1 MTMFKD
7 DENNFN
13 YNKEYEKVKKRTLF
27 KILLSVFIKTLFESF
42 LQPLLPFYILNY
54 YDIEVKE
61 LGILLSFYS
70 FSQCVMCL
78 IIGLFS
84 SINRKHLLVFLLMFN
99 LVGIYLF
106 YMKLNFTLLIINRI
120 ICGSSSVFIV
130 VVNTI
135 INDLVDNNVCIYY
148 TYINI
153 FNAIGI
159 ILGPLLSSFFL
170 TIFNFQ
176 IILNFNTFGLL
187 VSLCI
192 VLTISSDLLVQNK
205 IKNQPTEST
214 LHSNLSQTNEDKKNI
229 TKNNNF
235 NSNKNNINNINNS
248 NNINNNNN
256 NNNIN
261 NVDDIKHDEDSEGNT
276 KAFNEENKTE
286 DNHSILQIK
295 STEHLRSNDFIISSY
310 NEEENNTNNYIV
322 NKNEK
327 NSSDGIFNNDKI
339 FKYYS
344 EEFSEI
350 SSYQQY
356 LKTKDNYY
364 ISRFIY
370 FLKQKLNLLIKA
382 MFTFKFK
389 CLLSICFFRFTSAF
403 ASNLMSNIFFVFY
416 NDNVSSDN
424 KQIQISIF
432 VSLSGI
438 IMIFYQYFSFS
449 YIVNNFG
456 YNGTA
461 IIGLL
466 IQSTGILLTYYTI
479 KYYSLIFQ
487 YISICFIHSCSYAYI
502 EPIIPTIIS
511 LFFDK
516 KDQLFSQSFVSFFRY
531 LSLTISPI
539 VYSYYYIENQLY
551 PFSISSSMSLLSI
564 FFVIMSFKFHN
575 KMKNSITN

>member
-1 MTMFKD
+1 MTIFRD
-7 DENNFN
+7 DENNFT
-13 YNKEYEKVKKRTLF
+13 YNKEYAKVKKRTLF

-42 LQPLLPFYILNY
+42 LQPLLPYFILNY

-78 IIGLFS
+78 IIGFFS
-84 SINRKHLLVFLLMFN
+84 SVNKKHLLVFLLMFN
-99 LVGIYLF
+99 LFGIYLF
-106 YMKLNFTLLIINRI
+106 YLKLNFTLLIINRI
-120 ICGSSSVFIV
+120 ICGCSSVFTV
-130 VVNTI
+130 VINTI

-159 ILGPLLSSFFL
+159 ILGPLLSSFLL

-192 VLTISSDLLVQNK
+192 ILTISSDLLVQNK
-205 IKNQPTEST
+205 IKNQPTESS
-214 LHSNLSQTNEDKKNI
+214 LHSNLPQTDLEKKNI
-229 TKNNNF
+229 TDNNNF
-235 NSNKNNINNINNS
+235 NSNLHNINNS
-248 NNINNNNN
+248 NNINNNN
-256 NNNIN
+256 IIIIK
-261 NVDDIKHDEDSEGNT
+261 NVDDIKHDEESERNT
-276 KAFNEENKTE
+276 KAFNEENKME

-295 STEHLRSNDFIISSY
+295 STKHLRMNDFIISSY

-322 NKNEK
+322 NNNEK

-344 EEFSEI
+344 EGFSEI
-350 SSYQQY
+350 TSYQQY

-370 FLKQKLNLLIKA
+370 FLKQKLNLLIEA
-382 MFTFKFK
+382 MFTYKFK
-389 CLLSICFFRFTSAF
+389 CLLSICFFRFASAF
-403 ASNLMSNIFFVFY
+403 ALNLMSNIFFVFY

-424 KQIQISIF
+424 KQIQVSIF

-438 IMIFYQYFSFS
+438 IMIIYQYFSFS
-449 YIVNNFG
+449 YTVNNFG

-479 KYYSLIFQ
+479 KYYSLFFQ

-502 EPIIPTIIS
+502 DPIIPTIIS

-531 LSLTISPI
+531 LSLTISPV
-539 VYSYYYIENQLY
+539 VYSYYYIQNQFY
-551 PFSISSSMSLLSI
+551 PFSISASMSILSI
-564 FFVIMSFKFHN
+564 FFVILSFKFHK
-575 KMKNSITN
+575 KMKRSMTN

>member
-61 LGILLSFYS
+61 LGILVSFYS

-416 NDNVSSDN
+416 NDNVSSGEN
-424 KQIQISIF
+424 
-432 VSLSGI
+432 
-438 IMIFYQYFSFS
+438 
-449 YIVNNFG
+449 IVNK
-456 YNGTA
+456 
-461 IIGLL
+461 L
-466 IQSTGILLTYYTI
+466 I
-479 KYYSLIFQ
+479 
-487 YISICFIHSCSYAYI
+487 
-502 EPIIPTIIS
+502 
-511 LFFDK
+511 
-516 KDQLFSQSFVSFFRY
+516 
-531 LSLTISPI
+531 
-539 VYSYYYIENQLY
+539 
-551 PFSISSSMSLLSI
+551 
-564 FFVIMSFKFHN
+564 N
-575 KMKNSITN
+575 K

>member
-1 MTMFKD
+1 MKKLR
-7 DENNFN
+7 
-13 YNKEYEKVKKRTLF
+13 KEHYSKYYCLY
-27 KILLSVFIKTLFESF
+27 LLK
-42 LQPLLPFYILNY
+42 Q
-54 YDIEVKE
+54 VKE

-214 LHSNLSQTNEDKKNI
+214 LHSNLPQTNEDKKNI

-248 NNINNNNN
+248 NNINNNN

>member
-214 LHSNLSQTNEDKKNI
+214 LHSNLPQTNEDKKNI

-256 NNNIN
+256 NNIN

-276 KAFNEENKTE
+276 KGFNEENKTE

-416 NDNVSSDN
+416 NDNVSSGEN
-424 KQIQISIF
+424 I
-432 VSLSGI
+432 
-438 IMIFYQYFSFS
+438 YFSFS

-466 IQSTGILLTYYTI
+466 IQSTGILLAYYTI

-487 YISICFIHSCSYAYI
+487 YISMCVIHSCSYAYI

-511 LFFDK
+511 LFCEK
-516 KDQLFSQSFVSFFRY
+516 REQLFSQSVVSFFRY

-539 VYSYYYIENQLY
+539 VYSYYYRENQVCRL
-551 PFSISSSMSLLSI
+551 SISSSMSLLSI
-564 FFVIMSFKFHN
+564 FCVIVSFKFHN
-575 KMKNSITN
+575 KMKNSITS